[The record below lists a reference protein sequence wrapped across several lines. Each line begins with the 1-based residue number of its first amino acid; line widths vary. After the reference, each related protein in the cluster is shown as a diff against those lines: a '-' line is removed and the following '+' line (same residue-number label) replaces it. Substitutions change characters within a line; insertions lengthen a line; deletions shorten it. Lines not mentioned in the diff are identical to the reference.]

1 MTSRLQAAIDAV
13 RALPVDEQLSALDAI
28 WDDISSAVPDLPLST
43 ADRQLLDERLTQE
56 ADAPTI
62 EWSVL
67 RQSILNARPN
77 S

>member
-1 MTSRLQAAIDAV
+1 M
-13 RALPVDEQLSALDAI
+13 DEQLSALDAI

-43 ADRQLLDERLTQE
+43 ADRQLLDERLAQE
-56 ADAPTI
+56 AEAPTI

>member
-1 MTSRLQAAIDAV
+1 M
-13 RALPVDEQLSALDAI
+13 DEQLSALDAI

-43 ADRQLLDERLTQE
+43 ADRQLLDERLAHE

-62 EWSVL
+62 EWSEL
-67 RQSILNARPN
+67 RESILNARPN